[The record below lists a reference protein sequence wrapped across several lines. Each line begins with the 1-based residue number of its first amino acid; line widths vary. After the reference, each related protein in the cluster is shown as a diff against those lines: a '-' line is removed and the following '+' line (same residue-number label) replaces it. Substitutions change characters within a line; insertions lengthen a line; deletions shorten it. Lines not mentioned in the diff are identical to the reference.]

1 MTQLY
6 GLYATV
12 RGVRDCTRCTDCTI
26 LYVTVYPYSSP
37 PLTIPLKRTTPR
49 VTGVLVAL
57 DNDRTVFERGRSSSI
72 GPFIASTKSVQI
84 PTMRVGLWGL
94 Q

>member
-37 PLTIPLKRTTPR
+37 PLNNPPEENHTPSDG
-49 VTGVLVAL
+49 GVGGS
-57 DNDRTVFERGRSSSI
+57 R
-72 GPFIASTKSVQI
+72 
-84 PTMRVGLWGL
+84 
-94 Q
+94 